1 MTNAVKPINETN
13 NTGRVAHFD
22 CIKKQLACFKEE
34 RLVMCVA
41 IGITYKKIIYS
52 QNHDDKEFSKM
63 FLLF

>member
-1 MTNAVKPINETN
+1 MPINETN